1 MSRQTYFIDVL
12 LPIAVPNY
20 YTYRLPQHL
29 NEQIKV
35 GQRVIVQFGKYK
47 LYTALVRRIHELPP
61 KAYSAKYIEEIV
73 DQNPVLHEW
82 QFEFWEW
89 ISFYYICYPGE
100 VMQAAIPSGL
110 KLHSESKIA
119 FGNEID
125 WETFDYS
132 ILTEEE
138 QKITDVL
145 HEKTMLT
152 FKDVS
157 DLLGRKNVQG
167 PLKSL
172 MEKKIIS
179 TYEEIRDKYVPKKIN
194 FLKLNPEFLID
205 EMKLQELITQLE
217 KKAFKQLEIILDF
230 LNQQKGFHNLKA
242 KPENLHWLQKSIF
255 TKKYSDAAVNAL
267 LKKNIFLSADFEV
280 SRIQQEHLPVHTFEL
295 SEIQNNAY
303 EKLKLFFKT
312 YSVSLLHGITGSGKT
327 EIYSRLIKDEFDKGN
342 NVLYLVP
349 EIALTTQLIQRMQF
363 YFGDKVLVYHSKFS
377 ENERVEVWNKVLSNP
392 ETPFMVIGAR
402 SSIFLPFQKLGLLIV
417 DEEHDASFK
426 QHDPSPRYNARDL
439 AVYLAGIHHSKVIMG
454 SATPSFETFQNCIEN
469 KFAKVDLNVRFGL
482 AELPYTFIANVK
494 NDETRKFTS
503 IGIALKEAI
512 QESLEQQSQVILFQN
527 RRGFAPYTQ
536 CETCAWIPTCTNCDV
551 SLIYHKARQ
560 QYNCHYCGYTSF
572 PIASCKA
579 CGSNN
584 LRFKGSGTEK
594 IEEEIELLFPSARV
608 QRMDLDSTR
617 NKHSYRQII
626 DEFTLGNID
635 ILVGTQ
641 MVTKGLHFDN
651 VSLVGVLN
659 ADSLLNFPDFR
670 AFERAFQLLSQV
682 SGRAG
687 RNTRKGKVVIQ
698 TEKPDHPVLNWVK
711 NNDYAGIYENLIV
724 ARRNFE
730 YPPFFRII
738 QFSFKSKD
746 QNELH
751 DAASWFTA
759 EVKKLDWAIV
769 LGPEY
774 PLVPRVNN
782 EYIMKTVLKLK
793 KDFSMKKSRE
803 SLMMIIQV
811 FRSTKK
817 FSKVRLVPDVD
828 PQ

>member
-1 MSRQTYFIDVL
+1 
-12 LPIAVPNY
+12 
-20 YTYRLPQHL
+20 
-29 NEQIKV
+29 
-35 GQRVIVQFGKYK
+35 
-47 LYTALVRRIHELPP
+47 
-61 KAYSAKYIEEIV
+61 
-73 DQNPVLHEW
+73 
-82 QFEFWEW
+82 
-89 ISFYYICYPGE
+89 
-100 VMQAAIPSGL
+100 
-110 KLHSESKIA
+110 
-119 FGNEID
+119 
-125 WETFDYS
+125 
-132 ILTEEE
+132 
-138 QKITDVL
+138 
-145 HEKTMLT
+145 
-152 FKDVS
+152 
-157 DLLGRKNVQG
+157 
-167 PLKSL
+167 
-172 MEKKIIS
+172 
-179 TYEEIRDKYVPKKIN
+179 
-194 FLKLNPEFLID
+194 
-205 EMKLQELITQLE
+205 
-217 KKAFKQLEIILDF
+217 
-230 LNQQKGFHNLKA
+230 
-242 KPENLHWLQKSIF
+242 
-255 TKKYSDAAVNAL
+255 
-267 LKKNIFLSADFEV
+267 
-280 SRIQQEHLPVHTFEL
+280 
-295 SEIQNNAY
+295 
-303 EKLKLFFKT
+303 
-312 YSVSLLHGITGSGKT
+312 
-327 EIYSRLIKDEFDKGN
+327 
-342 NVLYLVP
+342 
-349 EIALTTQLIQRMQF
+349 
-363 YFGDKVLVYHSKFS
+363 
-377 ENERVEVWNKVLSNP
+377 
-392 ETPFMVIGAR
+392 MVIGAR

-426 QHDPSPRYNARDL
+426 QHDPAPRYNARDL